1 MTHAPLQLA
10 LGRTATLVERL
21 PDDGAL
27 ERHAARG
34 PADGDRVTRMV
45 VVHPPAPEGAASGAL
60 LDRMAALQA
69 LAHPGIAPPLATGA
83 FDGRAWVVEPHD
95 PDHLLSTRLATQG
108 ALSVQDTVR
117 LLRDLARALAV
128 MHRRNLSHGA
138 LTTDTVVLA
147 ANGAVLHALGR
158 TVTFEPRR
166 DLAGLGTIAVAALGG
181 RSGAVD
187 TAELLR
193 RRPSIPKALA
203 QLLDRL
209 QEAASARVLPTAAEV
224 LEQLDEY
231 PTTRG
236 DAEHGI
242 LDGVTR
248 GARAPGQRHMAMLLA
263 VTAVLMML
271 AWVVLR

>member
-10 LGRTATLVERL
+10 LGRTATLIERL

-34 PADGDRVTRMV
+34 PDDVERVTRMV
-45 VVHPPAPEGAASGAL
+45 VIHPPAPEGAASGAL

-83 FDGRAWVVEPHD
+83 FEGRAWVVEPHD
-95 PDHLLSTRLATQG
+95 PEHLLSMRLATQG

-158 TVTFEPRR
+158 TVAFEPRR
-166 DLAGLGTIAVAALGG
+166 DLAALGTIGTTALAG

-203 QLLDRL
+203 RLLDRL
-209 QEAASARVLPTAAEV
+209 QGAGSSRVPPSAAEV
-224 LEQLDEY
+224 LEELDEF
-231 PTTRG
+231 PATRS
-236 DAEHGI
+236 DQEAGI
-242 LDGVTR
+242 LDGVAR
-248 GARAPGQRHMAMLLA
+248 GARVPGQRRMAMLLA
-263 VTAVLMML
+263 VTAVLMLL
-271 AWVVLR
+271 AWIALR